1 MSKDSFESAR
11 LLRMRERF
19 MQGMREGAYEGV
31 SAKEHQKIDERVERI
46 RSRAEAHIEKHR
58 GDWVSKE
65 TTKLI
70 ERHKGQLRPTISPR
84 RVLQT
89 ETSPGA
95 LAKRA
100 YENVTMRCEQRMT
113 RIDNI
118 GESMKEQ
125 LRNINRNKMDM

>member
-1 MSKDSFESAR
+1 MSKDPFESAR

-46 RSRAEAHIEKHR
+46 RSRAEDHFEKHR

-65 TTKLI
+65 TKKLI

-84 RVLQT
+84 GVLQT

-113 RIDNI
+113 RIENI
-118 GESMKEQ
+118 GEVMKEQ
-125 LRNINRNKMDM
+125 LSNRNKNKMDM

>member
-1 MSKDSFESAR
+1 MTKDPFESTR

-46 RSRAEAHIEKHR
+46 RSHAVAHIEKHK

-100 YENVTMRCEQRMT
+100 YENVSMRCEQRMA

-118 GESMKEQ
+118 GEGMKEQ
-125 LRNINRNKMDM
+125 LRIRNRNKMDM

>member
-1 MSKDSFESAR
+1 
-11 LLRMRERF
+11 MRERF

-46 RSRAEAHIEKHR
+46 RSHAEAHIEKHR
-58 GDWVSKE
+58 GVWVSKE

-84 RVLQT
+84 GVLQT

-100 YENVTMRCEQRMT
+100 YENVSMRCEQRMA

-118 GESMKEQ
+118 GEDMKER
-125 LRNINRNKMDM
+125 LRIRNRNNMDM